1 MLPLTFFRRM
11 ALSLVK
17 PPLTRSTTSGGYRC
31 GAARKAWQSNVRCP
45 EILLDRLGFRQR
57 LECDITCRSIT
68 RSPPTASSVYVKI
81 HISASS
87 GRTRGRLKVK
97 NGEIFAFSLR
107 ALGTVHPLLL
117 VTELFGPRI
126 ARRIVG
132 DALAHHQPLHQP
144 FRRSFHLPRPRAKRQ
159 AEELSW
165 SGRRLRLMR
174 GWGWAHW
181 SPTWTRLQH
190 AEVAR

>member
-1 MLPLTFFRRM
+1 
-11 ALSLVK
+11 
-17 PPLTRSTTSGGYRC
+17 
-31 GAARKAWQSNVRCP
+31 
-45 EILLDRLGFRQR
+45 
-57 LECDITCRSIT
+57 
-68 RSPPTASSVYVKI
+68 VKI

-159 AEELSW
+159 APSRGIILVRSKAPADAW
-165 SGRRLRLMR
+165 MGLGTLVTYLDASTTRRGGSLMPARL
-174 GWGWAHW
+174 A
-181 SPTWTRLQH
+181 L
-190 AEVAR
+190 AK